1 MSFDGDFDV
10 KTIVRDFASGLRM
23 ADEKRPQAKS
33 YRPGIGPHTEK
44 ETIQLVVAALLAVP
58 SSPYN
63 GRVSLEVPYPNSPR
77 AKCDVCLGLS
87 PDWQWVIEIKML
99 RLMGDNGKPNDNMLM
114 HILSPYPGH
123 RSAVMD
129 CEKLLTSGLR
139 GRKAVV
145 IYGYDYDSWPMDP
158 AIEAFEVLA
167 RSRVSL
173 SNPVV
178 AEVSGLAHPVHQR
191 GRVFGWEIAPYPS
204 GAL

>member
-44 ETIQLVVAALLAVP
+44 ETIQLAVAALLAVP

-123 RSAVMD
+123 RSAVTD

>member
-123 RSAVMD
+123 RSAVTD

>member
-1 MSFDGDFDV
+1 
-10 KTIVRDFASGLRM
+10 
-23 ADEKRPQAKS
+23 
-33 YRPGIGPHTEK
+33 
-44 ETIQLVVAALLAVP
+44 
-58 SSPYN
+58 
-63 GRVSLEVPYPNSPR
+63 VSLEVPYPNSPR
-77 AKCDVCLGLS
+77 AKWDVCLGLS

-99 RLMGDNGKPNDNMLM
+99 RLMGDNGKPNDNMLID
-114 HILSPYPGH
+114 ILSPYPGH
-123 RSAVMD
+123 RSAVTA

-191 GRVFGWEIAPYPS
+191 GRLFGWEIAPYPS

>member
-63 GRVSLEVPYPNSPR
+63 GRVSLEVPYPNSSR

-123 RSAVMD
+123 RSAVTD

-178 AEVSGLAHPVHQR
+178 AEASGLAHPVHQR

>member
-1 MSFDGDFDV
+1 
-10 KTIVRDFASGLRM
+10 
-23 ADEKRPQAKS
+23 
-33 YRPGIGPHTEK
+33 
-44 ETIQLVVAALLAVP
+44 
-58 SSPYN
+58 
-63 GRVSLEVPYPNSPR
+63 
-77 AKCDVCLGLS
+77 
-87 PDWQWVIEIKML
+87 ML
-99 RLMGDNGKPNDNMLM
+99 RLMGDNGKSNDNMLM

-123 RSAVMD
+123 RSAVTD

-191 GRVFGWEIAPYPS
+191 ERVFGWGIAPYPS